1 MMIILTLL
9 SETSK
14 RSFEIDRCNSEINR
28 EPIYTLFIFFFQF
41 SGSKY
46 NYSAA
51 HLGSP
56 RGIPVAEHWSR
67 PVGTPNASH
76 TFGASTDSGRKRDY
90 VGTVKDNVVLGPTLF
105 FVHDPE
111 TRIQFLVDT
120 GSEYSLL
127 PCKRSAADPSRTQWL
142 VAATGSRVPAFE
154 SITLT
159 VKVGLHSGG
168 WC

>member
-41 SGSKY
+41 SCSKY

-56 RGIPVAEHWSR
+56 RGTPVAEQWFISMLILEKKFWR
-67 PVGTPNASH
+67 EAIACFTPLA
-76 TFGASTDSGRKRDY
+76 T
-90 VGTVKDNVVLGPTLF
+90 
-105 FVHDPE
+105 
-111 TRIQFLVDT
+111 
-120 GSEYSLL
+120 
-127 PCKRSAADPSRTQWL
+127 PCL
-142 VAATGSRVPAFE
+142 
-154 SITLT
+154 
-159 VKVGLHSGG
+159 
-168 WC
+168 

>member
-28 EPIYTLFIFFFQF
+28 EPIYTLFIFFFFQF

-56 RGIPVAEHWSR
+56 RGTLVCHGTPVAEHCVRQRMNILRGESFDLAW
-67 PVGTPNASH
+67 
-76 TFGASTDSGRKRDY
+76 
-90 VGTVKDNVVLGPTLF
+90 
-105 FVHDPE
+105 
-111 TRIQFLVDT
+111 FL
-120 GSEYSLL
+120 LL
-127 PCKRSAADPSRTQWL
+127 
-142 VAATGSRVPAFE
+142 
-154 SITLT
+154 
-159 VKVGLHSGG
+159 H
-168 WC
+168 

>member
-28 EPIYTLFIFFFQF
+28 EAIYTLFIFFFQF

-56 RGIPVAEHWSR
+56 RSTLVCCGTLVAEHWSILC
-67 PVGTPNASH
+67 
-76 TFGASTDSGRKRDY
+76 K
-90 VGTVKDNVVLGPTLF
+90 LGLKLE
-105 FVHDPE
+105 VN
-111 TRIQFLVDT
+111 
-120 GSEYSLL
+120 
-127 PCKRSAADPSRTQWL
+127 
-142 VAATGSRVPAFE
+142 
-154 SITLT
+154 
-159 VKVGLHSGG
+159 
-168 WC
+168 